1 MINMTPQALNLTAVQ
16 IPKEFPFIIYSPE
29 RGLISEHMGEEDAR
43 AAFESF
49 IAEIEFAEY
58 LPFLLRREGEDWEFA

>member
-1 MINMTPQALNLTAVQ
+1 MINMTPQALEPNGSRDSEKV
-16 IPKEFPFIIYSPE
+16 PFIIYSPE